1 MTTTFSVLVENKFW
15 VLAKI
20 SRLFS
25 RHMFNIQSL
34 TVAPTINEKISAMTI
49 DVEEN
54 EARIR
59 RMELELEKLTNVI
72 SVHICNEQ
80 DFVETEMV
88 LIKINK
94 NELDHKKMIT
104 ALEKFDIRII
114 YQHIEIEI
122 FEFSGD
128 KKQINQFLEIVQKFK
143 VLGIV
148 RTGSLALT
156 KAKEF

>member
-143 VLGIV
+143 VLEIV